1 MSHEIEMQGCLTI
14 PDDVDYDKVT
24 DMFLEFIE
32 SHGWIY
38 GGGFTEIRDG
48 YYVKP
53 DGTLG
58 AAV

>member
-48 YYVKP
+48 HYVKP

-58 AAV
+58 TAV